1 MTDRERQE
9 KEKKKKKHESELE
22 IMIFHIM
29 EKSMKKALDAALDDI
44 FKGWK

>member
-9 KEKKKKKHESELE
+9 KEKKRESELE
-22 IMIFHIM
+22 IMIFQIM
-29 EKSMKKALDAALDDI
+29 EKSMKKTLDAALDDI